1 MNKFDNY
8 SMNPQNQSS
17 DHPSKNDKD
26 DFLKHPEDLPDKDE
40 DQEDDLFARL
50 DRMRGVSDEQLKEK
64 ELEKTGMIDQNQ
76 EITKAMQTLSQEDQ
90 DAFERTGMIHF
101 DRTAPIEDQV
111 LNAVNL
117 QKKKE
122 THQKHVFFII
132 LGLMIAGIVISII
145 GIAANSY
152 LSSHKDTQTANSAKT
167 NPLAVDVSEESI
179 KINESTFPDAVF
191 REYIKTNAD
200 TNSDGMLDAEERN
213 AVLMITLKGDPE
225 LTNVKGI
232 ELFPLLQAV
241 TLSNTSLSEIDLSS
255 NTLLTNI
262 NLSSTKISVLD
273 LSKNLNVTNINLANT
288 AMSSVIMPIPSSVN
302 EAEMQSTGL
311 TCTKDDTNH
320 YDACSVAK

>member
-8 SMNPQNQSS
+8 SMNPQDQSS
-17 DHPSKNDKD
+17 DHSSKNDKD
-26 DFLKHPEDLPDKDE
+26 DFLKHPENLPNTDE

-76 EITKAMQTLSQEDQ
+76 EITKAMQTLSPEDQ

-122 THQKHVFFII
+122 THQKHVFLII
-132 LGLMIAGIVISII
+132 LGLMIAGIFISII

-152 LSSHKDTQTANSAKT
+152 LSSHKDTETASSAKS
-167 NPLAVDVSEESI
+167 NPLAVDASEESI
-179 KINESTFPDAVF
+179 KINEAVFPDAVF

-225 LTNVKGI
+225 LSNVKGI

-273 LSKNLNVTNINLANT
+273 LSKNLNVTNINLSNT

-302 EAEMQSTGL
+302 EAEMQNTGL